1 MRCRMFDSLLGKTE
15 LKKRIA
21 KLEDENERLGNQL
34 EAEQERRA
42 DASTAKQEAEER
54 VNRLEDRIA
63 DLEGQLEQAESDD
76 DLTYRYREDV
86 AGDRRETVL
95 DRLRS
100 VSTDAEGVLTAYV
113 DGELPEPVIGALGDR
128 TPLARRAAPCLVVA
142 DDAGLVAAALDPPVP
157 PGTFCDWDDHVALER
172 SWFAPQGRYA
182 LALVRADLFAVG
194 VYEGTERVD
203 FSGFESDVKGQHSKG
218 GYSQSRFERLR
229 DEQVREHL
237 DDCRMVLRTLRGD
250 VDRLFLAGD
259 RKAIEA
265 LDEPADA
272 VAAVDATGAPEAALG
287 TAFHDFWTTRVYGL

>member
-1 MRCRMFDSLLGKTE
+1 MLDDLLGKTE

-21 KLEDENERLGNQL
+21 KLEDENERLQDQL

-42 DASTAKQEAEER
+42 DASTAKQDAEER
-54 VNRLEDRIA
+54 INRLEDRIA
-63 DLEGQLEQAESDD
+63 DLEGQLDQAESDD
-76 DLTYRYREDV
+76 DLTFRYREDV
-86 AGDRRETVL
+86 AGERRDAVL

-100 VSTDAEGVLTAYV
+100 FGTDAEGVLTAYV
-113 DGELPEPVIGALGDR
+113 EGDLPEPVVETLGER
-128 TPLARRAAPCLVVA
+128 TPLVRRAEPCLVVA
-142 DDAGLVAAALDPPVP
+142 DDAGLLATALDPPVP
-157 PGTFCDWDDHVALER
+157 PGPFCEWDDHVPLER
-172 SWFAPQGRYA
+172 SWFAPGGRYA

-229 DEQVREHL
+229 DEQVEDHL
-237 DDCRMVLRTLRGD
+237 DDVRMVLRTLRGD

-272 VAAVDATGAPEAALG
+272 VAAVDATGDPEEALG
-287 TAFHDFWTTRVYGL
+287 TAFHDFWTTRIYGL

>member
-1 MRCRMFDSLLGKTE
+1 MLDNLLGKTE

-54 VNRLEDRIA
+54 INRLEDRIA
-63 DLEGQLEQAESDD
+63 DLEGQLEGAESDD
-76 DLTYRYREDV
+76 DRTYRYREDV
-86 AGDRRETVL
+86 AGDRREAVL

-100 VSTDAEGVLTAYV
+100 VETDAEGVLTAYV
-113 DGELPEPVIGALGDR
+113 DGELPEPVVETLGDR
-128 TPLARRAAPCLVVA
+128 TPLVRRAEPCLVVA
-142 DDAGLVAAALDPPVP
+142 DDAGLLAAALDPPVP
-157 PGTFCDWDDHVALER
+157 PGAFCDWDDHVPLER

-194 VYEGTERVD
+194 VYEGVERVD

-229 DEQVREHL
+229 DEQIEAHL
-237 DDCRMVLRTLRGD
+237 DDCRMVLGTLRGD

-259 RKAIEA
+259 RTAIEA
-265 LDEPADA
+265 LEEPADA
-272 VAAVDATGAPEAALG
+272 ISAVDATGAPEEALG

>member
-1 MRCRMFDSLLGKTE
+1 MLDDLLGKTE

-21 KLEDENERLGNQL
+21 KLEDENERLQNQL

-42 DASTAKQEAEER
+42 DASTAKQDAEER
-54 VNRLEDRIA
+54 INRLEDRIA
-63 DLEGQLEQAESDD
+63 DLEGQLDQAESDD
-76 DLTYRYREDV
+76 DLTFRYREDV
-86 AGDRRETVL
+86 AGERRDAVL

-100 VSTDAEGVLTAYV
+100 FGTGAEGVLTAYIEG
-113 DGELPEPVIGALGDR
+113 DLPEPVVETLGER
-128 TPLARRAAPCLVVA
+128 TPLVRRAEPCLVVA
-142 DDAGLVAAALDPPVP
+142 DDAGLLATALDPPVP
-157 PGTFCDWDDHVALER
+157 PGPFCEWDDHVPLER
-172 SWFAPQGRYA
+172 SWFAPGGRYA

-194 VYEGTERVD
+194 VYEGVDRVD

-229 DEQVREHL
+229 DEQVEDHL
-237 DDCRMVLRTLRGD
+237 DDVRMVLRTLRGD

-272 VAAVDATGAPEAALG
+272 VAAVDATGDPEEALG
-287 TAFHDFWTTRVYGL
+287 TAFHDFWTTRIYGL

>member
-1 MRCRMFDSLLGKTE
+1 MLDDLLGRTE

-21 KLEDENERLGNQL
+21 KLEDENERLQNQL

-42 DASTAKQEAEER
+42 EASTAKQDAEER
-54 VNRLEDRIA
+54 INRLEDRIA
-63 DLEGQLEQAESDD
+63 DLEGKLEQADHHD
-76 DLTYRYREDV
+76 DLTFRYREDV
-86 AGDRRETVL
+86 AGERRDAVL

-100 VSTDAEGVLTAYV
+100 FGTDAEGVLTAYV
-113 DGELPEPVIGALGDR
+113 EGDLPEPVVETLGDR
-128 TPLARRAAPCLVVA
+128 TPLVRRAEPCLVVV
-142 DDAGLVAAALDPPVP
+142 DDAGLLATALDPPVP
-157 PGTFCDWDDHVALER
+157 PGPFCEWDDHVPLER
-172 SWFAPQGRYA
+172 SWFAPGGRYA

-194 VYEGTERVD
+194 VYEGIERVD

-229 DEQVREHL
+229 DEQVEDHL
-237 DDCRMVLRTLRGD
+237 DDVRMVLRTLRGG

-272 VAAVDATGAPEAALG
+272 VAAVDATGDPEEALG
-287 TAFHDFWTTRVYGL
+287 TAFHDFWTTRIYGL

>member
-1 MRCRMFDSLLGKTE
+1 MLDDLLGKTE

-21 KLEDENERLGNQL
+21 KLEDENERLQNQL

-42 DASTAKQEAEER
+42 EASTAKQDAEER
-54 VNRLEDRIA
+54 INRLEDRIA
-63 DLEGQLEQAESDD
+63 DLEGQLDQAEQDD
-76 DLTYRYREDV
+76 DLTFRYREDI
-86 AGDRRETVL
+86 AGERRDAVL

-100 VSTDAEGVLTAYV
+100 FGTDAEGVLTAYV
-113 DGELPEPVIGALGDR
+113 DGDLPEPVVETLGER
-128 TPLARRAAPCLVVA
+128 TPLVRRAEPCLVVA
-142 DDAGLVAAALDPPVP
+142 DDAGLLATALDPPVP
-157 PGTFCDWDDHVALER
+157 PGPFCEWDDHVPVER
-172 SWFAPQGRYA
+172 SWFAPDGRYA

-229 DEQVREHL
+229 DEQVEDHL
-237 DDCRMVLRTLRGD
+237 DDVRMVLRTLRGD

-259 RKAIEA
+259 RRAIEA

-272 VAAVDATGAPEAALG
+272 VAAVDATGDPEAALG

>member
-1 MRCRMFDSLLGKTE
+1 MLDDLLGKTE

-21 KLEDENERLGNQL
+21 KLEDENERLQSQL

-42 DASTAKQEAEER
+42 EASTAKQDAEER

-63 DLEGQLEQAESDD
+63 DLEGKLDQAESDD
-76 DLTYRYREDV
+76 DLTYRYREDI

-100 VSTDAEGVLTAYV
+100 FRTDAEGVLTAYV
-113 DGELPEPVIGALGDR
+113 DGDLPEPVAAALGDR
-128 TPLARRAAPCLVVA
+128 APLVRRAEPCLVVT
-142 DDAGLVAAALDPPVP
+142 DDAGLLATALDPPVP
-157 PGTFCDWDDHVALER
+157 PGPFCEWDDHVPLER

-194 VYEGTERVD
+194 VYEGIERVD
-203 FSGFESDVKGQHSKG
+203 FSGFESDVKSQHSKG

-229 DEQVREHL
+229 DEQVEDHL
-237 DDCRMVLRTLRGD
+237 DDVRMVLRTLRGG
-250 VDRLFLAGD
+250 VDRVFLVGD

-272 VAAVDATGAPEAALG
+272 TAAVDATGDPEAALG
-287 TAFHDFWTTRVYGL
+287 SAFHDFWTTRVYGL